1 MQGSST
7 VLGGP
12 KRWDC
17 YPTQGKA
24 NQWLT
29 LSMSYNI
36 SLGCYIAK
44 MFERLTC
51 TNFCRTNNCFTKL
64 VATYDSR
71 QLATTFKR
79 QLHKE
84 TIQLRYNYTLG
95 EPMGGLFET
104 GFGEKQL
111 VA

>member
-7 VLGGP
+7 VLWRL

-95 EPMGGLFET
+95 EPMGGLFEA
-104 GFGEKQL
+104 GFG
-111 VA
+111 V